1 MDVLCTAS
9 VGLVG
14 DVGDNKTLFREDAQL
29 TCDACLSRTLLD
41 LSPILLPSHCL
52 LMYSSSYFCTTVW
65 MYGYK

>member
-29 TCDACLSRTLLD
+29 TCDACLSRTLLIRLVSD
-41 LSPILLPSHCL
+41 SAALTLFAHVLATFVD
-52 LMYSSSYFCTTVW
+52 Y
-65 MYGYK
+65 YG